1 MGYRDRL
8 RRMIEF
14 RLDARLLARVSA
26 SDILQEAY
34 VETLKRLPHFVADP
48 SVPFYIWA
56 RSVTLQRL
64 IDVHRRHL
72 GARGRD
78 AAREVRLDA
87 GGSVEASSEKMADLM
102 GEISSPSGVAVRGET
117 RARVREALDRLEAID
132 REVLA
137 LRHFE
142 ELSNREVAAPAGDHA
157 AAASKRYLRA
167 IERLREIL
175 ERSGDFGDTRDG
187 RREPI
192 RVRPSG
198 RPVAGP
204 DRDLRRGPQRRLR
217 PPRPGVR
224 RALPAGDSPSIAG
237 IAERNPEH
245 AESIRKLFPTIATME
260 QLNRDLKRHRLPGG
274 EPLPSERLG
283 EFQIIRE
290 LGRGGMGVVFEADQ
304 EALGAPGRG

>member
-1 MGYRDRL
+1 MVAVGVALPGEVGGQAAMTEREEDDDAALILALGENDQEALAALLTGYRDRL

-34 VETLKRLPHFVADP
+34 VEALKRLPHFVADP

-56 RSVTLQRL
+56 RSVTLQHL

-78 AAREVRLDA
+78 AAREVRLGA
-87 GGSVEASSEKMADLM
+87 GGSVGASSEKMADLM
-102 GEISSPSGVAVRGET
+102 GEISSPSGAAMRGET

-142 ELSNREVAAPAGDHA
+142 ELSNVEA
-157 AAASKRYLRA
+157 AALLEITPAASSKRYLRA

-175 ERSGDFGDTRDG
+175 ERSGDFEG
-187 RREPI
+187 
-192 RVRPSG
+192 
-198 RPVAGP
+198 GP
-204 DRDLRRGPQRRLR
+204 
-217 PPRPGVR
+217 
-224 RALPAGDSPSIAG
+224 
-237 IAERNPEH
+237 
-245 AESIRKLFPTIATME
+245 
-260 QLNRDLKRHRLPGG
+260 
-274 EPLPSERLG
+274 
-283 EFQIIRE
+283 
-290 LGRGGMGVVFEADQ
+290 
-304 EALGAPGRG
+304 